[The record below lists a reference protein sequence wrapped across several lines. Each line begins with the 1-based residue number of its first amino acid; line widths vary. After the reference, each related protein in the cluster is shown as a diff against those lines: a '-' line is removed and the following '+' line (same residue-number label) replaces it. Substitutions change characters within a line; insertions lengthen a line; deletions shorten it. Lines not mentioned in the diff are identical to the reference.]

1 LCSALSIFLTDLCQH
16 RVGKDAMTA
25 LCERS
30 PRFRNNSVLLHKRK
44 CILLLK
50 ERMKF
55 NLVYCRLY
63 FHSLTEVCKT
73 CRIEVAYA
81 DGTELSFLISLLHR
95 AVCSDVI
102 SHRLMDQVQ
111 IQIVQSKIV
120 KRCLDR
126 FLCFLIACILYPQFC
141 GDEQL
146 PAGNAALFDCLAD
159 CFFIHICCRCID
171 QAVSACYG
179 VQNR

>member
-1 LCSALSIFLTDLCQH
+1 
-16 RVGKDAMTA
+16 
-25 LCERS
+25 
-30 PRFRNNSVLLHKRK
+30 HKRK

-95 AVCSDVI
+95 AVCPDVI
-102 SHRLMDQVQ
+102 SHRLMDQIQ
-111 IQIVQSKIV
+111 IQIVQPKIV
-120 KRCLDR
+120 KRSPDR
-126 FLCFLIACILYPQFC
+126 FPSFLIACILYPELC
-141 GDEQL
+141 SDEQL
-146 PAGNAALFDCLAD
+146 PAGNTALLHCLAD

-171 QAVSACYG
+171 QTISARYG
-179 VQNR
+179 IQNGLLALRRVRHLEYSESFHRHF